1 MRYLL
6 LVTIAS
12 WLFLPAAIAEAPAAQ
27 KEESIP
33 KEESVT
39 IDREATE
46 PSKVLTIET
55 TGSQVKVSN
64 ESHTLIAAM
73 IGAYKNNPD
82 LQQKRHAV
90 LATHEQY
97 VQATAGW
104 RPNVTLGG
112 SITGNARNVSGNT
125 KDGDAGSVPGSSGS
139 SANTREG
146 NLQLTQNLYNGGA
159 TTADISKADQ
169 SARSAWAGL
178 QSAEQNVLF
187 SAVKAFLDLLS
198 QYSQVELYK
207 ANKVALQK
215 SYEAAVE
222 KRNIGEETQTQ
233 VANAEAKL
241 ADAEAQL
248 LTAEAQLEGLK
259 ATYTQITGL
268 QPAAQMQKPEPFL
281 SLLPA
286 DLKNAVQLAKD
297 QHPDVI
303 AAQFDHLVAQSETQ
317 RIGGSLLP
325 SVNVSA
331 TSSRNESRSHA
342 SYLSS
347 DHDYRS
353 KDYYTDNRVMLEVKV
368 PLYEG
373 GSVRSQKRQAHET
386 AVSKRVA
393 IETARTQVIQAAIQA
408 WQNFQAAKNNIEN
421 YLKQVKASQVS
432 LEGTQQ
438 EMMVGTKILLDVL
451 NAQAALL
458 EAQLKLVQAEQAY
471 ALESFRL
478 MAAVGL
484 LNARH
489 LKLQVD
495 YFSPE
500 THYQITSGKF

>member
-1 MRYLL
+1 MRYFLL
-6 LVTIAS
+6 MTVAS
-12 WLFLPAAIAEAPAAQ
+12 WLFLPQVLAEEPAA
-27 KEESIP
+27 P
-33 KEESVT
+33 KDESVA
-39 IDREATE
+39 IDTETNEKIQE
-46 PSKVLTIET
+46 PSKILTIET
-55 TGSQVKVSN
+55 TENHVAVSN

-104 RPNVTLGG
+104 RPNITLGG
-112 SITGNARNVSGNT
+112 SITGNARSVSGNS
-125 KDGDAGSVPGSSGS
+125 KDADGPSVGTSGS

-169 SARSAWAGL
+169 SARSAWASL
-178 QSAEQNVLF
+178 QSAEQNILF

-207 ANKVALQK
+207 ANKIALQK
-215 SYEAAVE
+215 NYESAVE

-241 ADAEAQL
+241 AEAEAQL

-259 ATYTQITGL
+259 AAYTQITGL
-268 QPAAQMQKPEPFL
+268 QPAAQMKKPEPFL
-281 SLLPA
+281 NLLPA
-286 DLKNAVQLAKD
+286 DLKSAVQLAKD

-317 RIGGSLLP
+317 RIGGGLLP
-325 SVNVSA
+325 TVNVSA
-331 TSSRNESRSHA
+331 TSSRNESRTST
-342 SYLSS
+342 STVSS
-347 DHDYRS
+347 DRDYRS
-353 KDYYTDNRVMLEVKV
+353 KDYYTDNRVMLEIKV

-421 YLKQVKASQVS
+421 YQKQVKASQVS

-495 YFSPE
+495 YFNPE
-500 THYQITSGKF
+500 SHYQITSGKF